1 MMMEASILGPAKDE
15 ESTQLVPD
23 WPKADLVA
31 MKDAI
36 ANIDWMLEFGE
47 RSGKECMDLIYKVLD
62 RETESMSL

>member
-36 ANIDWMLEFGE
+36 ANIDWKVEFE
-47 RSGKECMDLIYKVLD
+47 DRSGK
-62 RETESMSL
+62 TGPSLQ